1 MLRLSLVAASKGYSL
16 IVVRGLLTAVGCL
29 VAEHR
34 L

>member
-1 MLRLSLVAASKGYSL
+1 MLRLSLVAASRGYSL
-16 IVVRGLLTAVGCL
+16 VAVHGLLIVVAFL

>member
-1 MLRLSLVAASKGYSL
+1 MGLSSNVASRGYSL
-16 IVVRGLLTAVGCL
+16 VVVRGLLLAGASL